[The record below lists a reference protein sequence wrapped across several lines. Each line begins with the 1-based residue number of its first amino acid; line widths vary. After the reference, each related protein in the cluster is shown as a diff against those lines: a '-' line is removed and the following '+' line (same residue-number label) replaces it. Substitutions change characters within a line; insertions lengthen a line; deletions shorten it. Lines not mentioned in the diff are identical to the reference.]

1 MINYETMKKYLRRIA
16 ISFAAIVL
24 FAAFL
29 LVWAFYIEPNL
40 LIVRNITVND
50 SQLSGVRIAYISDI
64 HACQND
70 SDFLKKLVK
79 KVNSQNPDII
89 LLGGDYVVVDIYKNK
104 TMEPKKIIQHF
115 SELKAKHGIFMVL
128 GNHEN
133 SRGIAKEIIDATKG
147 TGIIVLLNKNTKLK
161 INGKNV
167 CIVGIAD
174 FCSAQHRIEQAF
186 AGAEKPI
193 IAFTHSPDLF
203 PQIPEGVNFVFAGHT
218 HGGQVSL
225 PFYGPLARPRHL
237 IGAYSKGF
245 YEENSKK
252 MFVSSGVGTSHLKV
266 RLFNIPE
273 IVVAD
278 FK

>member
-1 MINYETMKKYLRRIA
+1 MKKYAKKIA
-16 ISFAAIVL
+16 ISFAAIVF
-24 FAAFL
+24 FAVFL

-50 SQLSGVRIAYISDI
+50 SQLSGIRVAYISDI

-70 SDFLKKLVK
+70 GAFLKKLVA
-79 KVNSQNPDII
+79 KVNSQNPDVI

-104 TMEPKKIIQHF
+104 TMEPKKIIQHL
-115 SELKAKHGIFMVL
+115 SDLKAKHGIFMVL

-133 SRGIAKEIIDATKG
+133 SRRIAKEIIDATKG
-147 TGIIVLLNKNTKLK
+147 TGIIVLQNKNTKLK
-161 INGKNV
+161 INDKNV
-167 CIVGIAD
+167 CILGIAD
-174 FCSAQHRIEQAF
+174 FCSAQHRIEQAL

-203 PQIPEGVNFVFAGHT
+203 PQIPDFVNLVFAGHT

-225 PFYGPLARPRHL
+225 PIYGPVARPRHL
-237 IGAYSKGF
+237 IGPYVKGF

-266 RLFNIPE
+266 RFFNIPE